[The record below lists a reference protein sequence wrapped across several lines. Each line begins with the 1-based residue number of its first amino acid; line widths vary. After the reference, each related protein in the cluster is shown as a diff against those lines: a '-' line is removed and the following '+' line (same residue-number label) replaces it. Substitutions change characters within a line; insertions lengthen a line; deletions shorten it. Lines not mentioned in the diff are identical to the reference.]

1 MLALLT
7 RRLLVG
13 LATLVAV
20 SVLIFLATVV
30 LPGNAATAILGQT
43 ATPER
48 VALLEEQLHLT
59 DSVPQQYAQW
69 AGNMITGDPGESL
82 VNGRTVWSLV
92 RPALINSAFLVVVA
106 GLLGSL
112 LAAALGVLAAVRR
125 DGVFDHVS
133 SVLALAST
141 SLPEFVVGIGLVT
154 VFATVVSHAL
164 PAVSTVPPGANPW
177 DDLALVVLPIATLVI
192 LIVPYIFRMA
202 RAAMIDALDSE
213 YVETARLSGIKPAR
227 IVLRYALPNAFAP
240 TIQVVGLTLLYLAGG
255 IVFVEYVFA
264 YPGIGQALVNAVS
277 ARDVPTIQ
285 LIVLVLA
292 LFYVVVNILTD
303 MLALA
308 SVPRRR
314 LPR

>member
-1 MLALLT
+1 
-7 RRLLVG
+7 
-13 LATLVAV
+13 
-20 SVLIFLATVV
+20 
-30 LPGNAATAILGQT
+30 
-43 ATPER
+43 
-48 VALLEEQLHLT
+48 
-59 DSVPQQYAQW
+59 
-69 AGNMITGDPGESL
+69 
-82 VNGRTVWSLV
+82 
-92 RPALINSAFLVVVA
+92 
-106 GLLGSL
+106 
-112 LAAALGVLAAVRR
+112 
-125 DGVFDHVS
+125 
-133 SVLALAST
+133 
-141 SLPEFVVGIGLVT
+141 
-154 VFATVVSHAL
+154 
-164 PAVSTVPPGANPW
+164 
-177 DDLALVVLPIATLVI
+177 
-192 LIVPYIFRMA
+192 
-202 RAAMIDALDSE
+202 MIDALDSE

-240 TIQVVGLTLLYLAGG
+240 TIQVVGLNLLYLAGG